1 MILRKT
7 SSEPVYKFKNRSS
20 VFMIAGVIIF
30 FTLFAIPSG
39 ESFCQPTLEWTKH
52 YSFESGFNN
61 YAVDMVLDRTGNIY
75 VMGYVHYSE
84 ENQDLLLI
92 KYDESGN
99 LKWGRKYTCGDSSA
113 IYPAGIVLDNAEN
126 VIVSSTC
133 RKTINNKIIFCF
145 LTIKYDKSGDTL
157 WARNYNCQLDTVSW
171 GRAGILS
178 SDKSNNIFVTGI
190 CQSGTYSYLAP
201 IIKYNESGGT
211 ERIVYVNGGGVQV
224 LNDAANNLYFAGGNS
239 NGQESYKYNSNGNTI
254 WFARDTIFA
263 TGKILLDKKSNYLLG
278 GQYYNNILFEEI
290 AVLKYDSLGNRKWLK
305 THNQISESQRD
316 LFKDFVLDSSGNI
329 YVTGISAHQGQIGW
343 DYTTIKYNENG
354 DSLWVR
360 IFNPVLGSDDA
371 ANSITLD
378 KSGNVI
384 VTGRSNNNSI
394 GSKIATVIYNNDGLI
409 KHVLYYDN
417 NLPFFNHEGK
427 KITTDYNNHI
437 VIAGNSMNNTGFY
450 DIVVLKY
457 SQVIGINQ
465 TSQEVP
471 SITKLF
477 QNYPNP
483 FNSNTKI
490 RFQITKAATVFLS
503 IFDLLGRRIV
513 SLKNEKLI
521 PGKYEYFLNGS
532 NLSNGLYFYRLIVDG
547 KIVDSKKLILIK

>member
-7 SSEPVYKFKNRSS
+7 SSAPVQKFKNRSS
-20 VFMIAGVIIF
+20 VFLIAGVIIF
-30 FTLFAIPSG
+30 ITLFSIPNEKLFS
-39 ESFCQPTLEWTKH
+39 QPTLEWAKH

-61 YAVDMVLDRTGNIY
+61 YVVDMVLDRTGNIY

-263 TGKILLDKKSNYLLG
+263 TGKILLDKKNNYFLG

-394 GSKIATVIYNNDGLI
+394 GSKIATVIYNNDGFI

-417 NLPFFNHEGK
+417 NLPFSNHEGK

-465 TSQEVP
+465 ISPEVP

-483 FNSNTKI
+483 FNPVTNF
-490 RFQITKAATVFLS
+490 RYQIPYNAF
-503 IFDLLGRRIV
+503 V
-513 SLKNEKLI
+513 SLKIYDITGKEITTLINEEKSA
-521 PGKYEYFLNGS
+521 GTY
-532 NLSNGLYFYRLIVDG
+532 IVSFNAADLATG
-547 KIVDSKKLILIK
+547 IYYYNFRAGNNFNQTKKLLLLK